1 MKEQHEIEVYG
12 LAYGGMGVAK
22 LDGKVCFAE
31 GALPGEKIRFIK
43 ESEKRRFIIGRAV
56 EILTASSDRTEPVC
70 PYYGECGGCQYQHL
84 SYEKELY
91 YKADQVKEIL
101 RRIGGFTEYAFDG
114 ITPSPHHYGYRSS
127 ITLHRSPAG
136 YGYVAMDN
144 KTVIAIKAC
153 PIAVEAISRALGTL
167 DLSGGKQDVTLK
179 SDAAG
184 NVKVSGYPGHRFF
197 SDDYLGTELTFSPL
211 AFSQVNRQVAALMV
225 EELRAL
231 VKEEERETLF
241 DLYCGA
247 GFFGILMRDLFESII
262 GIDESRVAI
271 ECAKSTK
278 KAQAIGNIRFFL
290 EEADSSFP
298 LRYEKLRGKINTLFL
313 DPPRSGIS
321 KKIAAWLT
329 GLKDANS
336 LYYISCD
343 PAILARDARLLT
355 QGNAWRLD
363 RVSSFDMFPRTKY
376 VESIAVFKKK
386 RE

>member
-12 LAYGGMGVAK
+12 LAYGGMGVAR
-22 LDGKVCFAE
+22 LDGKVCFVE
-31 GALPGEKIRFIK
+31 GALPGEKVRFVK
-43 ESEKRRFIIGRAV
+43 EREKSRFIIGRAV

-70 PYYGECGGCQYQHL
+70 PYYGKCGGCQYQHL

-101 RRIGGFTEYAFDG
+101 RRIGGFGEYTFDG

-136 YGYVAMDN
+136 FGYFARDN
-144 KTVIAIKAC
+144 KTIIAIKEC
-153 PIAVEAISRALGTL
+153 PLAVEAINRALGAL
-167 DLSGGKQDVTLK
+167 DSSGGKQDVTLK
-179 SDAAG
+179 SDSAG

-197 SDDYLGTELTFSPL
+197 SDNYLGTELTFSPL
-211 AFSQVNRQVAALMV
+211 AFSQVNRQVAALIV

-231 VKEEERETLF
+231 VKEEKRETLF

-247 GFFGILMRDLFESII
+247 GFFGILTRDLFKSIV

-278 KAQAIGNIRFFL
+278 RAQAIGNIRFFL
-290 EEADSSFP
+290 EEADSSFF

-321 KKIAAWLT
+321 KEFAARLT
-329 GLKDANS
+329 DLKDANA

-363 RVSSFDMFPRTKY
+363 RVACFDMFPRTKY
-376 VESIAVFKKK
+376 VESIAVFKRN